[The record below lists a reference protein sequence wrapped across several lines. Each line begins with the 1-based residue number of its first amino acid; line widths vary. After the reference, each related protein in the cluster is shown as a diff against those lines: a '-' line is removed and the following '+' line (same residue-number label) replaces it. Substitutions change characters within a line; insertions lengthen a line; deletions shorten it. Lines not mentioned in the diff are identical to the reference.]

1 MATIERI
8 DLPTLSPGTQR
19 HIQVRRYGRPGARPK
34 AYIQASV
41 HADEMPGVFCVHHLT
56 PLLEAAERDGAV
68 TGEIVVAPFANPIG
82 LTQDLSG
89 HHYGRFDLTSRENF
103 NRGYPWLGPKIF
115 EKVGD
120 ELGADAAAN
129 VALIRE
135 AALACLAE
143 TRATTEFDHLRIAL
157 MTNALDAD
165 LSFDL
170 HSAGEATLY
179 IYCDSDPGGERIGD
193 ARRPDGVAR
202 DLRTGRHGG
211 RAHLR
216 RLGRPDLAHR
226 RRPDR
231 RPGDT
236 STERLPVGDRRAARH
251 PRDRRRGHVGRCAQ
265 PVPFPAAPGHH
276 RRRPR
281 SAAPAA
287 LPAAARFPPATTATR
302 PAPAS
307 WYSRKASATRS
318 RRARPSPSSSTR
330 PSPTSTPRATA
341 VASGAAGLL
350 FDRQGDRFA
359 RAGDCIFRIA
369 ADAPLAHRE
378 GLSPLDG

>member
-56 PLLEAAERDGAV
+56 PLLEAAERDDAV
-68 TGEIVVAPFANPIG
+68 TGEIVVVPFANPIG
-82 LTQDLSG
+82 LAQDLSG

-179 IYCDSDPGGERIGD
+179 IYCDSDPGGDALATLAAQMASRATFVQGDMAD
-193 ARRPDGVAR
+193 ARTFAASVGQIWRTVAGLIDDPATPVPNACLSATVELRGTRAIDDAVTSVDARNLFHFLQRQGIIAGDPGPLPPLLYPPQPISACDHGYAPSTGILVFQKGV
-202 DLRTGRHGG
+202 
-211 RAHLR
+211 
-216 RLGRPDLAHR
+216 
-226 RRPDR
+226 
-231 RPGDT
+231 GDT
-236 STERLPVGDRRAARH
+236 VAAGETVAIIV
-251 PRDRRRGHVGRCAQ
+251 D
-265 PVPFPAAPGHH
+265 PAEPDFDT
-276 RRRPR
+276 
-281 SAAPAA
+281 
-287 LPAAARFPPATTATR
+287 AR
-302 PAPAS
+302 
-307 WYSRKASATRS
+307 
-318 RRARPSPSSSTR
+318 
-330 PSPTSTPRATA
+330 TA

-378 GLSPLDG
+378 GLSPLDD